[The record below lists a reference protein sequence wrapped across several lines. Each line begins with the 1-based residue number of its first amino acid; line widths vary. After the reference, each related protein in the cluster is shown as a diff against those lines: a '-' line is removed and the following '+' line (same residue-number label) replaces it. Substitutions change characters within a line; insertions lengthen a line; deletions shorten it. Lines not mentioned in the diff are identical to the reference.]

1 MEPAQVFDPDQLR
14 TPEDAASFL
23 AIKPETLAHWR
34 TRQQGPCFRKI
45 GRAIRYRR
53 GDRIAYSDARVCGNT
68 VEARKFK
75 RA

>member
-1 MEPAQVFDPDQLR
+1 MEPSRGFDPDQLL

-23 AIKPETLAHWR
+23 AIKSETLAHWR
-34 TRQQGPCFRKI
+34 TRQQGPAFRKI

-53 GDRIAYSDARVCGNT
+53 GDLITYSNSRVCGNT
-68 VEARKFK
+68 VEARQFK